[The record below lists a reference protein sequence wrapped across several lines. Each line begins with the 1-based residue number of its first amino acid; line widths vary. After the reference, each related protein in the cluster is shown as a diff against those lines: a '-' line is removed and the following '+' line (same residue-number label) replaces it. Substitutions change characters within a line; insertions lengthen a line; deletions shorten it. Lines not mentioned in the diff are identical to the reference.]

1 MLEFLADLRTMANV
15 MLSRQVVMWRTSE
28 SSWMPCGYVITRVQI
43 SRRVS
48 LPARTLWWQLKVN
61 EEDVKGSVCYV
72 QVLVRY
78 TKSKNGIA
86 KQEVLMSV
94 VKFELLSRE
103 DIEDMPEHRKV
114 TRAWVCQHPKLLP
127 SPWKRGY
134 FRSGQQQMTT
144 AKSISK

>member
-1 MLEFLADLRTMANV
+1 M
-15 MLSRQVVMWRTSE
+15 
-28 SSWMPCGYVITRVQI
+28 
-43 SRRVS
+43 
-48 LPARTLWWQLKVN
+48 
-61 EEDVKGSVCYV
+61 

-114 TRAWVCQHPKLLP
+114 TRA
-127 SPWKRGY
+127 
-134 FRSGQQQMTT
+134 
-144 AKSISK
+144 